1 MSSSNE
7 FFLGR
12 LSKTYAATYSCKLIL
27 SLIDMK
33 ILSKQDMR
41 LFDDFKHKIYSS
53 KINRTSRDENT
64 KKIHEH

>member
-1 MSSSNE
+1 MSSPNE

-12 LSKTYAATYSCKLIL
+12 LSKTYAATYSCKLIF

-33 ILSKQDMR
+33 ILSKQDMW
-41 LFDDFKHKIYSS
+41 LLDDFKHKIYSS
-53 KINRTSRDENT
+53 KISRTLRDENA